1 MQEKN
6 KIKVLMIEPLQTP
19 YVKEIENDYRAMQKL
34 VGGTIQA
41 VYTED
46 ATYVMNDEGKLL
58 GLPLNRA
65 LRNENGAIYDIIA
78 GTFFVFFLGEEN
90 FASLTEEQIGYYT
103 KRFRMKELF
112 LRLPSGKI
120 EALEFE

>member
-19 YVKEIENDYRAMQKL
+19 YVKEIENYYKAMQDA

-41 VYTED
+41 VYTDD
-46 ATYVMNDEGKLL
+46 AAYVMNDEGKLL

-65 LRNENGAIYDIIA
+65 LYTEKGEMYDIIA
-78 GTFFVFFLGEEN
+78 GTFFVCGLGEEN
-90 FASLTEEQIGYYT
+90 FASLTEKQIEYYT
-103 KRFRMKELF
+103 ERFQMKEMF

>member
-78 GTFFVFFLGEEN
+78 GTFFVCGLGEEN